1 MSFYVIGMGVIVPLL
16 VSLILVAWIHPY
28 IVRMATL
35 KDIVDNPDARKLQK
49 NPVPVLGGFAVYWGL
64 VVGVGLTS
72 MFFNSYALFT
82 SIVAIT
88 VMMYIGILDDILGLS
103 PTLRLVLEMAFIGFV
118 IWMDQVSI
126 NNLHGLLGIY
136 DIPLYWSVPLCIFG
150 GVGIINSINMID
162 GVDGLSSGFCV
173 MACAIFG
180 TAFFLSK
187 DGTMTVLAAL
197 CLGSLL
203 PFFFHNVFG
212 QKSKMFIGDGGT
224 LMMGMVM
231 TIFVMH
237 IIDRGSRV
245 TYNFTNLGAIAFPL
259 SVLSVPVFDTL
270 RVMTGR
276 IMKGISPFH
285 ADKSHLHHL
294 FIEMGFSHIGTTFCV
309 LSLNFFNVLCWLAT
323 YQLGGGAMY
332 QLVVVVFV
340 GFMITTGFYYVVRR
354 LNHEHWPYK
363 ALKQMAKWSHV
374 ETGPMFYWVR
384 RMVDKW

>member
-1 MSFYVIGMGVIVPLL
+1 MSWYIIGFGVIIPLL
-16 VSLILVAWIHPY
+16 VSLLLVAWIHPY
-28 IVRMATL
+28 IVRMAL
-35 KDIVDNPDARKLQK
+35 KKDIVDCPGERKLQK
-49 NPVPVLGGFAVYWGL
+49 TPVPVLGGFAVYWGL

-72 MFFNSYALFT
+72 LFFNSYALFT

-103 PTLRLVLEMAFIGFV
+103 PVLRFVLEMFFIGFV
-118 IWMDQVSI
+118 VWMDQVSI

-136 DIPLYWSVPLCIFG
+136 DMPLYASVPICVLG

-197 CLGSLL
+197 CLGALL

-212 QKSKMFIGDGGT
+212 LKSKMFIGDGGT

-237 IIDRGSRV
+237 IIDKNSRV
-245 TYNFTNLGAIAFPL
+245 AYNFTNMGAIAFPL

-276 IMKGISPFH
+276 IMKGVSPFH

-309 LSLNFFNVLCWLAT
+309 LSLNFFNVLCWLFT
-323 YQLGGGAMY
+323 YQMGGGAMD
-332 QLVVVVFV
+332 QLVVVVVV
-340 GFMITTGFYYVVRR
+340 GFLITTGFYYVVRR
-354 LNHEHWPYK
+354 LDHEHWPYK
-363 ALKQMAKWSHV
+363 ALKKAARLSHI
-374 ETGPMFYWVR
+374 ETGPLFHWVR
-384 RMVDKW
+384 KMVDLW